1 MQIDIKTQ
9 GLNLTEVL
17 TAHVQRR
24 LDFALSW
31 ACQSIKGVTVRLSD
45 ENGPQKGGKDK
56 RCSIFIRLP
65 SMPDVVISDT
75 EADVKVAIDRAT
87 DRIAQVLSRRFHR
100 QRDPRRG
107 IGLRSSTKFA
117 ATKMLD

>member
-9 GLNLTEVL
+9 GLDLTGIL

-31 ACQSIKGVTVRLSD
+31 ARQAIKGVTVRLSD
-45 ENGPQKGGKDK
+45 ENGPKGGKDK
-56 RCSIFIRLP
+56 RCSIFIHLP

-75 EADVKVAIDRAT
+75 DAHVQVAIDRAA
-87 DRIAQVLSRRFHR
+87 DRVGQVLSRRFRR
-100 QRDPRRG
+100 QRDFRRG
-107 IGLRSSTKFA
+107 IRLGSPSAFTVTE
-117 ATKMLD
+117 ATD